1 MIFIGN
7 FLLFLRQLKY
17 HIFATYQLQK
27 LKIMA
32 KETNLDRLKKK
43 LQSRL
48 TEFRKYR
55 IAKGK
60 ITKKPSVFA
69 KIFS

>member
-1 MIFIGN
+1 
-7 FLLFLRQLKY
+7 
-17 HIFATYQLQK
+17 
-27 LKIMA
+27 MA
-32 KETNLDRLKKK
+32 KETNLDKLKKK
-43 LQSRL
+43 MQSRL
-48 TEFRKYR
+48 AEFRKYR